1 MDKSKNFSDRK
12 IVSIIQ
18 KNIKNCILS
27 KRFFDKKIYHVL
39 ISQVFS
45 YITILNIFSLMK
57 IDLITLY
64 IFPFYCYFN

>member
-39 ISQVFS
+39 IFQVFS